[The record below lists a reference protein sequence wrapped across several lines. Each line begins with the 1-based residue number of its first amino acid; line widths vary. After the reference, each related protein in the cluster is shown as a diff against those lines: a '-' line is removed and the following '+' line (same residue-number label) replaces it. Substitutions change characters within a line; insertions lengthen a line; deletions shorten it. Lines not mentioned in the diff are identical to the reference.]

1 MKDELENHAYASR
14 LKQKWRKKKKVWA
27 SGHESGEWQFIS
39 PGQADQAGKTARA
52 HALVRK
58 HEPHETRA
66 LPEKHDPL
74 HAMPMLRHI
83 SGLVMA
89 YDPQLQSWIATEDSC
104 DTWADWEMARGIV
117 TTRKFTERLMRL
129 SGQAAQ
135 FARRH
140 SHQMPR
146 DMSRKMNRETRPGS

>member
-1 MKDELENHAYASR
+1 MKGELENHANALR
-14 LKQKWRKKKKVWA
+14 QKRKWRKKKLAWA
-27 SGHESGEWQFIS
+27 RKHESGEWQFIS
-39 PGQADQAGKTARA
+39 PGQADQAGKTVRT
-52 HALVRK
+52 HALVQ
-58 HEPHETRA
+58 
-66 LPEKHDPL
+66 KHDPL

-135 FARRH
+135 FARQH

-146 DMSRKMNRETRPGS
+146 DMSRKMNRDTRPGS